1 MAALPMRAPVA
12 LVAGGIKVFV
22 NDVAHLGAVVA
33 ALQAQPKSGSALGL
47 ETIAAAAA
55 RVMQE
60 ASQAYPN
67 CRVRSLRDVAWC
79 SRGKMA
85 PHLLR
90 FVQQLNAAYSLLR
103 HVTTPDFEKTMD
115 EIAEALAQMRFQAQ
129 PDGTQ
134 TDRGPTDQA
143 TSMVQ
148 QAHLDEVMD
157 AELDAQTDLG
167 DNPEDHF
174 GVSVCPPVTQMCTSV
189 LPQVFPAQ
197 PPAAATAEPG
207 PSPFPEGH
215 CKADTGRSQTFG
227 DACPSTVAAG
237 SAASG
242 GAMSLDPS
250 VAATDSQAGSVCARR
265 SPRRKPAQKRT
276 RIDRTRA
283 SKLEEYEAT
292 LIKMGAPG
300 LWEAEIQFFR
310 RVLTSWR
317 SVAKAVAEAPT

>member
-1 MAALPMRAPVA
+1 MAELPRRAPVA

-22 NDVAHLGAVVA
+22 NDVAQLGAVVA
-33 ALQAQPKSGSALGL
+33 ALQAQPQSGSALGL
-47 ETIAAAAA
+47 EIIAAAAA

-60 ASQAYPN
+60 ASQSYPD

-79 SRGKMA
+79 SQGKMA

-103 HVTTPDFEKTMD
+103 HVTAPDFERTMD
-115 EIAEALAQMRFQAQ
+115 EIAEALAQMRLQAEPDGAQ
-129 PDGTQ
+129 PDK
-134 TDRGPTDQA
+134 GPTDQA

-207 PSPFPEGH
+207 PSPFSEGH
-215 CKADTGRSQTFG
+215 CKADPGRSQTFG
-227 DACPSTVAAG
+227 DACPSTVAAS

-242 GAMSLDPS
+242 GAMSLDTAP
-250 VAATDSQAGSVCARR
+250 ATDSQAGSVCARR

-292 LIKMGAPG
+292 LIKRGARG
-300 LWEAEIQFFR
+300 LWEAELQFFR
-310 RVLTSWR
+310 WVLSSWR